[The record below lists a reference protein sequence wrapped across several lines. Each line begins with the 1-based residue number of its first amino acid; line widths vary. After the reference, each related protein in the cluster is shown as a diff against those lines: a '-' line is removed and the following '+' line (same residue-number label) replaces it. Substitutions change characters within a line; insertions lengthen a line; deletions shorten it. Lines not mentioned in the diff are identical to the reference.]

1 MSHLASIA
9 IRISNRQSLAKALT
23 KMGVTFAEGNALRL
37 FNDYWERRYKSGE
50 RFVQIL
56 IGRDQIHE
64 RCKTDVG
71 FRWDAAAQSY
81 ELISDPMELDKWVN
95 NPACTGHQSFVH
107 QLHENYAI
115 AQLEA
120 QIGQA
125 AIVSRQVLE
134 DGTVRLVVETEDAVV
149 VEQSDDMM
157 LSVRR

>member
-9 IRISNRQSLAKALT
+9 IRISNRQSLSIALT
-23 KMGVTFAEGNALRL
+23 RMGVTFAEGEALRL
-37 FNDYWERRYKSGE
+37 FNDYWENRNYKSGE
-50 RFVQIL
+50 KFVQIL
-56 IGRDQIHE
+56 IGKDQIDE

-81 ELISDPMELDKWVN
+81 ELIADSMELRKWVN

-149 VEQSDDMM
+149 EQSDDMM
-157 LSVRR
+157 LSVRS